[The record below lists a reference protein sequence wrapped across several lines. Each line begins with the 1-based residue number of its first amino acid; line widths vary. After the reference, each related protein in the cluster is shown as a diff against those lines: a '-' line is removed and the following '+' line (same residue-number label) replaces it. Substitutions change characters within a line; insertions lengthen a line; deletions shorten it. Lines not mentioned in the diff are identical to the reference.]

1 MIYEVIFDVLCMM
14 DVFRVMIYE
23 LCSSFQGY
31 DEGVY
36 TGWDIYYDTG
46 RMLIGV
52 RLNSYKK

>member
-1 MIYEVIFDVLCMM
+1 MN
-14 DVFRVMIYE
+14 YE

-31 DEGVY
+31 SEGVY
-36 TGWDIYYDTG
+36 TGWDIYYDAG

>member
-1 MIYEVIFDVLCMM
+1 MM

-36 TGWDIYYDTG
+36 IGLDIYYDTG

>member
-1 MIYEVIFDVLCMM
+1 MDDVLCMM
-14 DVFRVMIYE
+14 YNVIYE

-31 DEGVY
+31 REGVY
-36 TGWDIYYDTG
+36 TGLGIYYDAE